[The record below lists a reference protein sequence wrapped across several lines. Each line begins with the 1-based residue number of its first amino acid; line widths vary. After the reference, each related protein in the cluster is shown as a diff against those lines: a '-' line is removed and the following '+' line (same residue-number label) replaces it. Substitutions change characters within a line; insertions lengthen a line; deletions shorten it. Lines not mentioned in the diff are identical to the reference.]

1 MYSTSVH
8 QDVLMYVPGKIKTT
22 TCCVYVCISV
32 PTFRTRLHLDSLS
45 ISILLVI
52 YIFSS
57 WVSSVRIYLTLFIF
71 LFIFCHSIHDHQDI
85 LEGTHFVGSF
95 KQRILVAAIKL
106 GLIALVAVAS
116 PLAVFTAHTSSM
128 SN

>member
-1 MYSTSVH
+1 M
-8 QDVLMYVPGKIKTT
+8 L
-22 TCCVYVCISV
+22 CVCISV
-32 PTFRTRLHLDSLS
+32 PTFRTRLHLDSVYIYQYQYLLLY
-45 ISILLVI
+45 ISFRHGLQQFEGSFTIDALI
-52 YIFSS
+52 
-57 WVSSVRIYLTLFIF
+57 VSSVRIYITLFIF

-95 KQRILVAAIKL
+95 KLRILVAAIRL